1 MNSNKPANTFKIG
14 VDVGGTFIDLAVVDE
29 RGRSRLYKNLSDPAD
44 LAGALVAG
52 LEIVARDAKMTLS
65 ELLTRTETIIHGST
79 VATNAL
85 LTKNGAKTALVTTE
99 GFRDVLNMRRGMR
112 LNLYDPKQAPPD
124 PLIPRHLIYVV
135 EERIDCEGAEVR
147 AVNEDGVERLVDR
160 LTTAGIESIAVAF
173 VFSFLNNSHE
183 KTVATK
189 LRESRPNIHISLSS
203 EVLPEVRLYERISTT
218 AVNAYVTPVLARY
231 LESLET
237 RLQQTG
243 FAGQL
248 LIMQSNGGVT
258 GCDVG
263 KQLGVGSIL
272 SGPAAGPVAG
282 IRYSSLYGI
291 SNVIT
296 VDMGGTSFDVSL
308 VKNGEIEV
316 TKEMEIAGYRIAL
329 PLVAV
334 HTIGAGGG
342 SIVSVD
348 DRGLLQV
355 GPESAG
361 SFPGPVC
368 YDRGGSRPTI
378 TDADL
383 VVGYLDADRFWG
395 GRLHL
400 NTEAAYEALQKQVA
414 QPLHLEPIRAAYGA
428 YQVVNANM
436 VDAIREVSV
445 RRGHDPRQFLLIAA
459 GGAGPIHASAIA
471 RELDIP
477 LVLVPRDAS
486 VMCAV
491 GQLLSDLRHD
501 FVRSYLTPLDKL
513 DAARARSLCA
523 EMQTKAVG
531 TLRSEGIPR
540 EKIVL
545 ALSADVRY
553 IGQFNEVE
561 VPLGSDAW
569 TAAGIE
575 QLVGDF
581 HRRHEALNGYRMP
594 SAPIEIVNLRVVGTG
609 IVDKPQIVKSA
620 SSGTQLG
627 ASPIGHRNAFF
638 GNGFTEVLVY
648 DGFQL
653 PPACSINGPAIVEQ
667 STTTVIVQ
675 PGYKLS
681 CDDFGNYLV
690 YREGVSLKESIA
702 VLKRRQPE

>member
-1 MNSNKPANTFKIG
+1 LRNHNSFKIG
-14 VDVGGTFIDLAVVDE
+14 VDVGGTFIDLAVVDAT
-29 RGRSRLYKNLSDPAD
+29 GKSRLYKSLSDPAD
-44 LAGALVAG
+44 LAGALLAG
-52 LEIVARDAKMTLS
+52 LEIVARDEELTLS
-65 ELLTRTETIIHGST
+65 QLLSRTDIIIHGST

-85 LTKNGAKTALVTTE
+85 LTKSGAKTALVTTE

-112 LNLYDPKQAPPD
+112 VNLYDPKQAPPP
-124 PLIPRHLIYVV
+124 PLIPRQMIYTV
-135 EERIDCEGAEVR
+135 EERIDCEGAEVTPL
-147 AVNEDGVERLVDR
+147 NEDKLECVVDLLRAAGVESV
-160 LTTAGIESIAVAF
+160 AIAF
-173 VFSFLNNSHE
+173 VFSFFNSSHE
-183 KTVATK
+183 EVVAAK
-189 LRESRPNIHISLSS
+189 LRESSPRIHISLSS

-243 FAGQL
+243 FAGRL

-263 KQLGVGSIL
+263 KELGVASIL

-282 IRYSSLYGI
+282 ICYSRLYGI

-308 VKNGEIEV
+308 VKNGDIEV

-348 DRGLLQV
+348 GRGLIQV

-361 SFPGPVC
+361 SSPGPAC
-368 YDRGGSRPTI
+368 YDRSGSRPTI

-383 VVGYLDADRFWG
+383 LVGYLDADRFWG
-395 GRLHL
+395 GRLRL
-400 NTEAAYEALQKQVA
+400 NTEAAYEAFRQHVA
-414 QPLHLEPIRAAYGA
+414 QPLHIDPVFAAYGA

-445 RRGHDPRQFLLIAA
+445 RRGHDPRQFLLVAA

-477 LVLVPRDAS
+477 LVLIPRDAS

-501 FVRSYLTPLDKL
+501 FVRSYLVPLDRL
-513 DAARARSLCA
+513 DTARARRLCE
-523 EMQTKAVG
+523 EMQTKAVD
-531 TLRSEGIPR
+531 TLLSEGIPR
-540 EKIVL
+540 DKILLVM
-545 ALSADVRY
+545 SADVRY
-553 IGQFNEVE
+553 IGQFNEVQ
-561 VPLGSDAW
+561 VPLNSDAW
-569 TAAGIE
+569 SSADIE
-575 QLVGDF
+575 QLVQNF
-581 HRRHEALNGYRMP
+581 HQRHEALNGYRMP

-609 IVDKPQIVKSA
+609 IVDKPQIVKPASA
-620 SSGTQLG
+620 G
-627 ASPIGHRNAFF
+627 AHLPVTPVGYRKAFF
-638 GNGFTEVLVY
+638 DNQFTEVAVY
-648 DGFQL
+648 DGLQL
-653 PPACSINGPAIVEQ
+653 PSGGSITGPAIVGQ

-675 PGYKLS
+675 PGYRLT

-690 YREGVSLKESIA
+690 YREGVSLDESIA
-702 VLKRRQPE
+702 VLKRGA

>member
-1 MNSNKPANTFKIG
+1 MNSNKSAKTFKIG
-14 VDVGGTFIDLAVVDE
+14 VDVGGTFIDLAVVEE
-29 RGRSRLYKNLSDPAD
+29 RGRSRLYKNLSNPAD
-44 LAGALVAG
+44 LAGALFAG
-52 LEIVARDAKMTLS
+52 LEIVARDEELTVS
-65 ELLTRTETIIHGST
+65 ELLSRTAMIIHGST

-85 LTKNGAKTALVTTE
+85 LTKSGAKTALVTTE
-99 GFRDVLNMRRGMR
+99 GFRDILNMRRGMR
-112 LNLYDPKQAPPD
+112 PNLYDPKQAAPE
-124 PLIPRHLIYVV
+124 PLIPRHMIFTV
-135 EERIDCEGAEVR
+135 EERIDCEGAEVT
-147 AVNEDGVERLVDR
+147 ALNEDCLDRLVNQLTAAGVE
-160 LTTAGIESIAVAF
+160 SVAIGF
-173 VFSFLNNSHE
+173 LFSFFNSSHE
-183 KTVATK
+183 ETVAAK
-189 LRESRPNIHISLSS
+189 LRQSSPSIHISLSS

-231 LESLET
+231 LDSLET

-258 GCDVG
+258 GCDVS
-263 KQLGVGSIL
+263 KQLGVASVL

-308 VKNGEIEV
+308 VKNGDIEV
-316 TKEMEIAGYRIAL
+316 TKEREIAGHRIAL

-348 DRGLLQV
+348 SRGLLQV

-361 SFPGPVC
+361 SSPGPVC
-368 YDRGGSRPTI
+368 YDRGGSRPTV

-383 VVGYLDADRFWG
+383 VVGYLDPDRFWG

-400 NTEAAYEALQKQVA
+400 NTDAAYEAFRRHVA
-414 QPLHLEPIRAAYGA
+414 QPLHLDPVRAAYGA

-459 GGAGPIHASAIA
+459 GGAGPIHAGAIV

-477 LVLVPRDAS
+477 LMLVPRDAS

-531 TLRSEGIPR
+531 MLRSEGIPQ

-561 VPLGSDAW
+561 VPLKSDAW
-569 TAAGIE
+569 MAEEIE
-575 QLVGDF
+575 QLVEDF
-581 HRRHEALNGYRMP
+581 HQRHESLNGYRMP
-594 SAPIEIVNLRVVGTG
+594 FAPAEIVNLRVVGTG
-609 IVDKPQIVKSA
+609 IVDKPQIVKPPAAVVEPSNA
-620 SSGTQLG
+620 
-627 ASPIGHRNAFF
+627 PIGYRKAFID
-638 GNGFTEVLVY
+638 NGFTKVPVY
-648 DGFQL
+648 DGLQL
-653 PPACSINGPAIVEQ
+653 PLASNITGPAIVEQ
-667 STTTVIVQ
+667 ATTTVVVQ
-675 PGYKLS
+675 PGYKLT

-690 YREGVSLKESIA
+690 YRDGVSLDKSIS
-702 VLKRRQPE
+702 VLRGGA